1 MGVAYAAPTA
11 VFVAVF
17 FITPLLLVARMSLS
31 SWPLLTGNGGLNF
44 PKNYLSIWKN
54 ALFGPAVVFTIE
66 YTLIVTVLL
75 IGLGLG
81 LALLVQERGRW
92 VDMLRTVILLPVSLG
107 LAAASLLFW
116 GFYSPSIGPINPILE
131 QLGLIHDPIS
141 FLGTSL
147 SALLSTSFLIV
158 WKYSGLYMLIFL
170 VGLQAIPDDLFEAAA
185 LDGASRIQVF
195 RHITL
200 PLLRP
205 SLALALI
212 LCVTGSLLAFDQ
224 FYILTKGAPD
234 NSTVTVVQ
242 LIYREAFQKQ
252 NLGTSAA
259 ISIMVLV
266 ALLIPL
272 YVLLNGLRLQ
282 NSLIGLSLVLAMFQL
297 PFATYMM
304 RISFEAVPR
313 ELEESALV
321 DGCGT
326 FSVLWRILLPS
337 VRPGLITVGLF
348 AFLAAWSDFLAPL
361 ILLTDSA
368 KQTLPLA
375 VANLRQ
381 QTMGAIDYG
390 ATEAGVVVMA
400 VPCLILFLLLQRYYV
415 RGFTSGAVKG

>member
-44 PKNYLSIWKN
+44 PKNYLSIWNN

-92 VDMLRTVILLPVSLG
+92 ADMLRAVILLPVSLG

-116 GFYSPSIGPINPILE
+116 GFYSPSIGPISPILE
-131 QLGLIHDPIS
+131 QLGLIHEPIS

-185 LDGASRIQVF
+185 LDGAGRIQVF
-195 RHITL
+195 RHITW

-224 FYILTKGAPD
+224 FYILTKGGPD

-242 LIYREAFQKQ
+242 LIYREAFQRQ

-259 ISIMVLV
+259 ISIVVLV
-266 ALLIPL
+266 ALL
-272 YVLLNGLRLQ
+272 VLNTVQFRSLR
-282 NSLIGLSLVLAMFQL
+282 SS
-297 PFATYMM
+297 
-304 RISFEAVPR
+304 E
-313 ELEESALV
+313 
-321 DGCGT
+321 
-326 FSVLWRILLPS
+326 
-337 VRPGLITVGLF
+337 PGL
-348 AFLAAWSDFLAPL
+348 
-361 ILLTDSA
+361 
-368 KQTLPLA
+368 K
-375 VANLRQ
+375 R
-381 QTMGAIDYG
+381 
-390 ATEAGVVVMA
+390 
-400 VPCLILFLLLQRYYV
+400 
-415 RGFTSGAVKG
+415 

>member
-11 VFVAVF
+11 VLVAVF

-31 SWPLLTGNGGLNF
+31 SWPLLTGFGGLNF
-44 PKNYLSIWKN
+44 PKNYLSIWNN
-54 ALFGPAVVFTIE
+54 ALFWPAVIFTIE

-92 VDMLRTVILLPVSLG
+92 ADMLRTVILLPVSLG

-116 GFYSPSIGPINPILE
+116 GFYSPSIGPINPILQ
-131 QLGLIHDPIS
+131 QLGLIYNPIS

-170 VGLQAIPDDLFEAAA
+170 VGLQAIPEDLFEAAA

-224 FYILTKGAPD
+224 FYILTKGGPD

-242 LIYREAFQKQ
+242 LIYREAFQRQ

-259 ISIMVLV
+259 ISIIVLV
-266 ALLIPL
+266 ALL
-272 YVLLNGLRLQ
+272 VLNAVQFRYLR
-282 NSLIGLSLVLAMFQL
+282 SS
-297 PFATYMM
+297 
-304 RISFEAVPR
+304 E
-313 ELEESALV
+313 
-321 DGCGT
+321 
-326 FSVLWRILLPS
+326 
-337 VRPGLITVGLF
+337 PGL
-348 AFLAAWSDFLAPL
+348 
-361 ILLTDSA
+361 
-368 KQTLPLA
+368 K
-375 VANLRQ
+375 R
-381 QTMGAIDYG
+381 
-390 ATEAGVVVMA
+390 
-400 VPCLILFLLLQRYYV
+400 
-415 RGFTSGAVKG
+415 

>member
-1 MGVAYAAPTA
+1 MGVAYAAPTV

-131 QLGLIHDPIS
+131 QLGLIHHPIS

-185 LDGASRIQVF
+185 LDGASRMQIF
-195 RHITL
+195 RHITF

-266 ALLIPL
+266 ALL
-272 YVLLNGLRLQ
+272 VLNAVQFRYLR
-282 NSLIGLSLVLAMFQL
+282 SS
-297 PFATYMM
+297 
-304 RISFEAVPR
+304 E
-313 ELEESALV
+313 
-321 DGCGT
+321 
-326 FSVLWRILLPS
+326 
-337 VRPGLITVGLF
+337 PGL
-348 AFLAAWSDFLAPL
+348 
-361 ILLTDSA
+361 
-368 KQTLPLA
+368 K
-375 VANLRQ
+375 R
-381 QTMGAIDYG
+381 
-390 ATEAGVVVMA
+390 
-400 VPCLILFLLLQRYYV
+400 
-415 RGFTSGAVKG
+415 

>member
-1 MGVAYAAPTA
+1 
-11 VFVAVF
+11 
-17 FITPLLLVARMSLS
+17 
-31 SWPLLTGNGGLNF
+31 
-44 PKNYLSIWKN
+44 
-54 ALFGPAVVFTIE
+54 
-66 YTLIVTVLL
+66 
-75 IGLGLG
+75 
-81 LALLVQERGRW
+81 

-131 QLGLIHDPIS
+131 QLGLIHHPIS

-170 VGLQAIPDDLFEAAA
+170 VGLQAIPDNLFEAAA
-185 LDGASRIQVF
+185 LDGASRMQIF
-195 RHITL
+195 RHITF

-266 ALLIPL
+266 ALL
-272 YVLLNGLRLQ
+272 VLNAVQFRYLR
-282 NSLIGLSLVLAMFQL
+282 SS
-297 PFATYMM
+297 
-304 RISFEAVPR
+304 E
-313 ELEESALV
+313 
-321 DGCGT
+321 
-326 FSVLWRILLPS
+326 
-337 VRPGLITVGLF
+337 PGL
-348 AFLAAWSDFLAPL
+348 
-361 ILLTDSA
+361 
-368 KQTLPLA
+368 K
-375 VANLRQ
+375 R
-381 QTMGAIDYG
+381 
-390 ATEAGVVVMA
+390 
-400 VPCLILFLLLQRYYV
+400 
-415 RGFTSGAVKG
+415 

>member
-17 FITPLLLVARMSLS
+17 FITPLLLVVRMSLS
-31 SWPLLTGNGGLNF
+31 SWPLLTGNRGLNF
-44 PKNYLSIWKN
+44 PKNYLSIWNN

-92 VDMLRTVILLPVSLG
+92 ADMLRTVILLPVSLG

-131 QLGLIHDPIS
+131 QLGLIHGPIP

-170 VGLQAIPDDLFEAAA
+170 VGLQAIPEDLFEAAA

-224 FYILTKGAPD
+224 FYILTKGGPD

-266 ALLIPL
+266 ALL
-272 YVLLNGLRLQ
+272 VLNAVQFRYLR
-282 NSLIGLSLVLAMFQL
+282 SS
-297 PFATYMM
+297 
-304 RISFEAVPR
+304 E
-313 ELEESALV
+313 
-321 DGCGT
+321 
-326 FSVLWRILLPS
+326 
-337 VRPGLITVGLF
+337 PGL
-348 AFLAAWSDFLAPL
+348 
-361 ILLTDSA
+361 
-368 KQTLPLA
+368 K
-375 VANLRQ
+375 R
-381 QTMGAIDYG
+381 
-390 ATEAGVVVMA
+390 
-400 VPCLILFLLLQRYYV
+400 
-415 RGFTSGAVKG
+415 

>member
-1 MGVAYAAPTA
+1 MGVAYAAPTV

-116 GFYSPSIGPINPILE
+116 GFYSPSIGPINPILQ
-131 QLGLIHDPIS
+131 QLGLIHHPIS

-170 VGLQAIPDDLFEAAA
+170 VGLQAIPDNLFEAAA
-185 LDGASRIQVF
+185 LDGASRMQIF
-195 RHITL
+195 RHITF

-266 ALLIPL
+266 ALL
-272 YVLLNGLRLQ
+272 VLNAVQFRYLR
-282 NSLIGLSLVLAMFQL
+282 SS
-297 PFATYMM
+297 
-304 RISFEAVPR
+304 E
-313 ELEESALV
+313 
-321 DGCGT
+321 
-326 FSVLWRILLPS
+326 
-337 VRPGLITVGLF
+337 PGL
-348 AFLAAWSDFLAPL
+348 
-361 ILLTDSA
+361 
-368 KQTLPLA
+368 K
-375 VANLRQ
+375 R
-381 QTMGAIDYG
+381 
-390 ATEAGVVVMA
+390 
-400 VPCLILFLLLQRYYV
+400 
-415 RGFTSGAVKG
+415 